1 MKEIMEPFVV
11 GLFLLV
17 VICTTATLVIIG
29 LKAVAREEARERE
42 KVVNDV
48 LKKLEERSIGGYIT
62 WTKR

>member
-1 MKEIMEPFVV
+1 MLEMFTI
-11 GLFLLV
+11 GLLLLLMVFAIALLV
-17 VICTTATLVIIG
+17 VIG
-29 LKAVAREEARERE
+29 LKGVAQEEAWERE